1 MKRCILGAL
10 IACSL
15 NVTAMDLKSFFA
27 DADQFLKKYVTNGL
41 VDYKAIKKNNSEI
54 EKLYR
59 EIGMTDLSAS
69 NDMEKKAFYINAYN
83 LVVVYYVSKYYP
95 LKSPLD
101 QSGFFDKVKHLIA
114 GENITLNTLEIKN
127 LLQGFK
133 DARIH
138 FALACAAKSCPPL
151 ASSAYTPDKLDV
163 QLKERTVSALNNKEW
178 MRVFPS
184 QKRVE
189 LSKIFEWYKADFTS
203 NGRSVLDWINQFR
216 KEPIPS
222 TYSIGYYEYNW
233 SLNEK

>member
-59 EIGMTDLSAS
+59 EIGMTDLSA
-69 NDMEKKAFYINAYN
+69 
-83 LVVVYYVSKYYP
+83 SKYYP